1 MNQKLNRFASFV
13 AILTVL
19 SLVASIWSAT
29 RQIKEIRVVT
39 VKEAIVMTETQRIDL
54 FINELLTPKSAQCFI
69 NIITAESHHN
79 PHALNTSSGAY
90 GVGQLLESTYNNIG
104 LKKSSSSLAQVVAS
118 LAYISRHYGSGG
130 TCAAWKSEQTI
141 HSY

>member
-1 MNQKLNRFASFV
+1 MNTRFNRLATFL
-13 AILTVL
+13 AILTTV

-29 RQIKEIRVVT
+29 RTVRQIQIVT

-54 FINELLTPKSAQCFI
+54 FINELLTPKSASCFKKVL
-69 NIITAESHHN
+69 TAESHTN
-79 PHALNTSSGAY
+79 PLALNPSSGAF
-90 GVGQLLESTYNNIG
+90 GVGQLLESTYDNIG
-104 LKKSSSSLAQVVAS
+104 LKKSQNSLAQVVAS

-130 TCAAWKSEQTI
+130 TCAAWQSERTI